1 MDLCLKEMTTETRN
15 PETMMLDKMT
25 SLEIITEM
33 NREDAQIPLAI
44 RPHLPEIARIADWG
58 RDALEQKGRIFY
70 MGAGTSGRLGVLD
83 ASECPPTFGVEPDRV
98 IGLIAGGEQAFTK
111 AVEGAEDDRELGKSD
126 LKNRG
131 LTSCDLVIG
140 LAASGRTPYV
150 LGGLEY
156 ARQTGCHTASVSCNS
171 GSLLSQAA
179 EIGIEIMTGPEVL
192 TGSTRLKA
200 GTAQKMI
207 LNMISTAAMVGC
219 GKAYQN
225 LMVDV
230 QQTNQKLRE
239 RALHIVTEATG
250 ADPDT
255 ARLALS
261 EAGGHCKTAIVMILA
276 GCSASQAG
284 MRLRS
289 AHGHVREALAEGRP
303 GVCKDDSP

>member
-1 MDLCLKEMTTETRN
+1 MNMDLSLKELTTETRN
-15 PETMMLDKMT
+15 PDTMALDMMT

-33 NREDAQIPLAI
+33 NWEDAQIPMAI
-44 RPHLPEIARIADWG
+44 RPHLQKIAQIADWG
-58 RDALEQKGRIFY
+58 RESLERGGRIFY

-98 IGLIAGGEQAFTK
+98 VGLIAGGEQAFIK
-111 AVEGAEDDRELGKSD
+111 AVEGAEDDRELGKAD
-126 LKNRG
+126 LEKHG
-131 LTSCDLVIG
+131 LTKSDLVIG

-150 LGGLEY
+150 LGGLDY
-156 ARQTGCHTASVSCNS
+156 ARQIGCHTASISCNS
-171 GSLLSQAA
+171 HAPLSQAA
-179 EIGIEIMTGPEVL
+179 EIGIEVITGPEVL

-230 QQTNQKLRE
+230 VQTNKKLRE

-250 ADPDT
+250 VNTNT
-255 ARLALS
+255 ARQALS
-261 EAGGHCKTAIVMILA
+261 DAGGNCKTAIVMILA
-276 GCSASQAG
+276 GCSAAQAD
-284 MRLRS
+284 MRLQA
-289 AHGHVREALAEGRP
+289 AHGHVRDALS
-303 GVCKDDSP
+303 K